1 MENLSSFSI
10 SKLWKLSN
18 SGKNF
23 AFGQNLPLQFCPK
36 IQDILGFSIPKVGV
50 PLESLKNASFSF
62 SQCVDAFFLLL
73 GCWQFISFLFSP
85 NFGYEFKA
93 KVVTT
98 HLPTTLPLFT
108 PTILA
113 Y

>member
-1 MENLSSFSI
+1 
-10 SKLWKLSN
+10 
-18 SGKNF
+18 
-23 AFGQNLPLQFCPK
+23 
-36 IQDILGFSIPKVGV
+36 
-50 PLESLKNASFSF
+50 
-62 SQCVDAFFLLL
+62 LLL